1 MHKLTFFK
9 TTLRRS
15 ALLWM
20 GLVCLAQAGVAQFG
34 PPPVPAG
41 NPLTVEKAR
50 LGKALFWD
58 EQLSST
64 RTVSCG
70 TCHFP
75 GTGGDDGRTADNPDA
90 IHPGADGLFGGPDDV
105 LGSPGVP
112 RSAPDGTYVF
122 DATFGLG
129 VQATGRRTASSIN
142 AGYSPTLFWDGRAE
156 DEFVDPVTMTT
167 VLPSGAAL
175 ESQALGPLLSDVE
188 MAHEGRTWTEV
199 LDRIAAIEPL
209 ALAGDVPQDLDSW
222 IAGRNYAALFEE
234 AFGSPGVT
242 AVRIGMAIASYE
254 RTQFTD
260 QTPFDQWILTNTGLT
275 ADELA
280 GFDLFTQSSCDRC
293 HQGLELT
300 DHAFKYIGLRPAAE
314 DPGRFDVTGN
324 RDDLGRMRTPT
335 LRNVELGAPFMRNG
349 RFDTLEEVIDFYDRG
364 GDFDAPNKDEF
375 VRELNLTPQEKS
387 QLLAFITRP
396 LTDPRLAKE
405 EPPFDRPRLYTESW
419 AVPVV
424 YGGGVASLQGGLVP
438 RVVALEPAILGN
450 PSFTVGVFDAQGGT
464 QARLVIDT
472 EDPGL
477 TLPTAGGL
485 AFQDVPLESDG
496 VGALYGSAV
505 LSLPSDDS
513 LHGSAHFGR
522 WYVLDPGGTSAVAV
536 SRVFRFKLFRA
547 GGLDTL
553 FEDGF
558 ESGGTVF
565 WSNAVP

>member
-1 MHKLTFFK
+1 MHKSKAF
-9 TTLRRS
+9 RVG
-15 ALLWM
+15 LLWI
-20 GLVCLAQAGVAQFG
+20 GVLSVGVAAGAQFE
-34 PPPVPAG
+34 PPPEPAG
-41 NPLTVEKAR
+41 NPLTEEKAR
-50 LGKALFWD
+50 LGEALFWD

-75 GTGGDDGRTADNPDA
+75 GTGGDDARTAGNLDA
-90 IHPGADGLFGGPDDV
+90 VHPGADGIFGGDDDV
-105 LGSPGVP
+105 FGSPGVP
-112 RSAPDGTYVF
+112 RSNPDGTYEF
-122 DATFGLG
+122 DATFGVS
-129 VQATGRRTASSIN
+129 VQATGRRTASTIN
-142 AGYSPTLFWDGRAE
+142 AGYSPALFWDGRAE
-156 DEFVDPVTMTT
+156 EEFIDPVTMTT
-167 VLPSGAAL
+167 VLSSGAAL

-188 MAHEGRTWTEV
+188 MAHEGRTWTDV
-199 LDRIAAIEPL
+199 LDRIASIEPL
-209 ALAGDVPQDLDSW
+209 ALAGDVPEELETW
-222 IAGRNYAALFEE
+222 IAGRDYAALFEE

-242 AVRIGMAIASYE
+242 APRIGMAIASYE

-275 ADELA
+275 DDELA

-293 HQGLELT
+293 HQGLEFT
-300 DHAFKYIGLRPAAE
+300 DHAFKYIGLRPAEE
-314 DPGRFDVTGN
+314 DPGRFDVTGDY
-324 RDDLGRMRTPT
+324 DDLGAMRTPT

-349 RFDTLEEVIDFYDRG
+349 RFATLEEVIDFYDRG

-375 VRELNLTPQEKS
+375 IRVLDLTPEQKS

-396 LTDPRLAKE
+396 LTDPRLASE

-424 YGGGVASLQGGLVP
+424 YGAGVAGLQGGLVP
-438 RVVALEPAILGN
+438 RVVAFEPAVLGN
-450 PSFTVGVFDAQGGT
+450 PNFTVAVFDALGGT

-477 TLPTAGGL
+477 TLPASGSL
-485 AFQDVPLESDG
+485 AFEDVTLQADG

-505 LSLPSDDS
+505 ISLPSEET

-522 WYVLDPGGTSAVAV
+522 WYLLDDGGTSAEAV

-547 GGLDTL
+547 GGLDSL
-553 FEDGF
+553 FEDDF

-565 WSNAVP
+565 WPNSVP